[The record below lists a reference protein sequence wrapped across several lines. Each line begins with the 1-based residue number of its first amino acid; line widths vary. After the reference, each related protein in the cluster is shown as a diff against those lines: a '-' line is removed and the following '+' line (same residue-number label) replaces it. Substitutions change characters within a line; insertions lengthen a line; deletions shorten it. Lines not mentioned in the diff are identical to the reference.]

1 MSVKEASGKRE
12 AESGEGPWGPA
23 EQMPADLTGNIENLK
38 Q

>member
-1 MSVKEASGKRE
+1 MKEASGKHR
-12 AESGEGPWGPA
+12 AESGEGPGGPVC